1 LKLLEEKAKQGE
13 INLIYFDQSGF
24 SLLATVVYAWQKS
37 GDRLEIPSGKSQW
50 QSVLGF
56 MWQGCE
62 RFASF
67 VFEGSIT
74 SEIVIECI
82 TKIVRRLNKP
92 TVLVID
98 NAPIHRSEE
107 FEERLEEWE
116 QKGLDIYYLPT
127 YSSELNKIEMLWKKI
142 KHEWLPLE
150 AYQSYQKLT
159 EELDK
164 VLSKIGSLYKITFS

>member
-1 LKLLEEKAKQGE
+1 MRGKKSEKDCRFHRAKANGRVCWDLCGKGAGSLSRLFLKEV
-13 INLIYFDQSGF
+13 
-24 SLLATVVYAWQKS
+24 SL
-37 GDRLEIPSGKSQW
+37 
-50 QSVLGF
+50 
-56 MWQGCE
+56 
-62 RFASF
+62 
-67 VFEGSIT
+67 
-74 SEIVIECI
+74 
-82 TKIVRRLNKP
+82 RRLSLIASMTIVKMLDKP
-92 TVLVID
+92 TVIVID

-107 FEERLEEWE
+107 FEESLEEWE
-116 QKGLDIYYLPT
+116 QKRLAIYYLPT

>member
-1 LKLLEEKAKQGE
+1 MLEEKARRGV

-24 SLLATVVYAWQKS
+24 SLLASVVYAWQEI
-37 GDRLEIPSGKSQW
+37 GTRLEVRSGKSRR

-62 RFASF
+62 RFSSF

-74 SEIVIECI
+74 SHIVIYCINEIV
-82 TKIVRRLNKP
+82 KRLDKP
-92 TVLVID
+92 TVLVMD
-98 NAPIHRSEE
+98 NAPIHTSEE
-107 FEERLEEWE
+107 FEENLEKWE
-116 QKGLDIYYLPT
+116 TKGLTIYYLPK
-127 YSSELNKIEMLWKKI
+127 YSSELNKIELLWKKI
-142 KHEWLPLE
+142 KHEWLSLA

-164 VLSKIGSLYKITFS
+164 VLSKIGSLYKIIFT

>member
-1 LKLLEEKAKQGE
+1 M
-13 INLIYFDQSGF
+13 IYFDQSGF
-24 SLLATVVYAWQKS
+24 SLLATVVYAWQEI
-37 GDRLEIPSGKSQW
+37 GVRLEIPSGKSKW

-56 MWQGCE
+56 MWHGCQK
-62 RFASF
+62 FSSF

-82 TKIVRRLNKP
+82 NKIARKLNKP
-92 TVLVID
+92 TVLVMD

-107 FEERLEEWE
+107 FAEKIEEWE

-164 VLSKIGSLYKITFS
+164 GLSKIGSLYKITFS